1 MSIVDTVKLYYHKL
15 GSPKYFY
22 EISSRF
28 LPWLALITALLL
40 ALGLVW
46 GLLYAPADYQQGNSY
61 RIIFIHV
68 PSASL
73 SMTVYGV
80 MAVSAAIG
88 LIWKMKLA
96 EMVAK
101 SCAVIGASFAFLALV
116 TGSIWGKPTWGT
128 WWIWD
133 ARLTSMLVLFF
144 FYVSIIALNN
154 AIEDAQ
160 NAAKT
165 TAVLALVGVVNLPIV
180 KYSVDWWNTL
190 HQPATLK
197 LTEKPAMQLDM
208 LIPLLLMIAGF
219 YFLFA
224 TLLIMRT
231 RVEIIHRERRSAWV
245 RKMAQ
250 LPSN

>member
-1 MSIVDTVKLYYHKL
+1 
-15 GSPKYFY
+15 
-22 EISSRF
+22 
-28 LPWLALITALLL
+28 
-40 ALGLVW
+40 
-46 GLLYAPADYQQGNSY
+46 
-61 RIIFIHV
+61 
-68 PSASL
+68 
-73 SMTVYGV
+73 

-144 FYVSIIALNN
+144 FYVGIIALNN

-165 TAVLALVGVVNLPIV
+165 TAVLA
-180 KYSVDWWNTL
+180 
-190 HQPATLK
+190 
-197 LTEKPAMQLDM
+197 
-208 LIPLLLMIAGF
+208 
-219 YFLFA
+219 
-224 TLLIMRT
+224 
-231 RVEIIHRERRSAWV
+231 
-245 RKMAQ
+245 
-250 LPSN
+250 